1 MLQKMRV
8 FLLVCLTVVL
18 AACGGGGGDDAPNFA
33 GNYLFS
39 NLNLTSNNCGLDA
52 PNILPLE
59 GGGDTVTQN
68 GRAISINSDGTVL
81 TGSVDADNGGFA
93 VSNSQTSNGVLVIST
108 FAFRTIT
115 PGSNYQVTFTS
126 NGGACSL
133 VYTGTATKV

>member
-18 AACGGGGGDDAPNFA
+18 AACGPDDGGDTPNFA
-33 GNYLFS
+33 GNYVFS
-39 NLNLTSNNCGLDA
+39 NLNLTSNNCNLDT
-52 PNILPLE
+52 PNTLA
-59 GGGDTVTQN
+59 GGGDTVTQD
-68 GRAISINSDGTVL
+68 GRAVSINSDGTVL

-93 VSNSQTSNGVLVIST
+93 VSNTQTSNGVLVIST

-126 NGGACSL
+126 NGGTCSL
-133 VYTGTATKV
+133 VYSGTATKN